1 MAETFGANRGIT
13 PTISKGVKRQNIR
26 YNIDDK
32 VTNYSINHKRTKDKF
47 EDLNRAKVGD
57 LLYYLGDDWIDW
69 ENVKFGVNKTSRTG
83 NITTMSK
90 VLRCISCFMPY
101 QTKTSSSRGNT
112 EGNKILPQSIFH
124 NVPLEKGECGFCG

>member
-69 ENVKFGVNKTSRTG
+69 ENVKFGVNKTSRKG
-83 NITTMSK
+83 NIITMSK

-101 QTKTSSSRGNT
+101 QTKTSSSKGNT
-112 EGNKILPQSIFH
+112 GGNKILPQSIFH